1 MFLHSESGLNTV
13 TLDSILCVC
22 VFLTCWHVS
31 ICDCN
36 YFPLWARIVCHE
48 IFKW

>member
-22 VFLTCWHVS
+22 VFNTLACQ
-31 ICDCN
+31 
-36 YFPLWARIVCHE
+36 YL
-48 IFKW
+48 